1 MATQEQIRRIF
12 QKMRESHPKEFFHHM
27 DETQAG
33 IGAVLRLL
41 YIEKK
46 PVTAGK
52 ISDTL
57 GISTARVAV
66 LLRKMESRGLIIK
79 EKNPLDA
86 RVTIVRLTDITRL
99 VQTEGSTM
107 SEILTAGGKML
118 VCALGSLAAAVATL
132 SDLLSVAQPGSPK
145 KGIEIEMFQ
154 RPAIFFFDE

>member
-1 MATQEQIRRIF
+1 MATQEQIHRIF
-12 QKMRESHPKEFFHHM
+12 QKMRESHPREFFHRM

-66 LLRKMESRGLIIK
+66 LLRKMESKGLIIK

-86 RVTIVRLTDITRL
+86 RVTIVSLTDMGTEMIKEAWKEIQEQMGKIIDTVGEERL
-99 VQTEGSTM
+99 LEY
-107 SEILTAGGKML
+107 
-118 VCALGSLAAAVATL
+118 
-132 SDLLSVAQPGSPK
+132 
-145 KGIEIEMFQ
+145 IEINNEIRQIVSPLKIAFW
-154 RPAIFFFDE
+154 DK

>member
-12 QKMRESHPKEFFHHM
+12 QKMRESHSKEFFHHM

-33 IGAVLRLL
+33 IGAELRLL

-57 GISTARVAV
+57 GISTAR
-66 LLRKMESRGLIIK
+66 
-79 EKNPLDA
+79 
-86 RVTIVRLTDITRL
+86 
-99 VQTEGSTM
+99 
-107 SEILTAGGKML
+107 
-118 VCALGSLAAAVATL
+118 AAVATL

>member
-12 QKMRESHPKEFFHHM
+12 QKMSESHPKEFFHHM

-41 YIEKK
+41 YMEEK

-66 LLRKMESRGLIIK
+66 LLRKMESKGLIIK

-86 RVTIVRLTDITRL
+86 RVTIVSLTDMGTEMIKDAWKEIQEQMGKIIDTVGEERL
-99 VQTEGSTM
+99 LEY
-107 SEILTAGGKML
+107 
-118 VCALGSLAAAVATL
+118 
-132 SDLLSVAQPGSPK
+132 
-145 KGIEIEMFQ
+145 IEISNEIRQVVSPPKIAFW
-154 RPAIFFFDE
+154 DK

>member
-41 YIEKK
+41 YVENK

-66 LLRKMESRGLIIK
+66 LLRKMEAKGLIIK

-86 RVTIVRLTDITRL
+86 RVTIVRLTDMGTEMIKDAWEEIQKQMGEIIDTVGEERL
-99 VQTEGSTM
+99 LEY
-107 SEILTAGGKML
+107 
-118 VCALGSLAAAVATL
+118 
-132 SDLLSVAQPGSPK
+132 
-145 KGIEIEMFQ
+145 IEINNEIRKIVSPRKIAFW
-154 RPAIFFFDE
+154 DK

>member
-41 YIEKK
+41 YVENK

-66 LLRKMESRGLIIK
+66 LLRKMESKGLIIK

-86 RVTIVRLTDITRL
+86 RVTIVRLTDMGTEMIKDAWEEIQKQMGEIIDTVGEERL
-99 VQTEGSTM
+99 LEY
-107 SEILTAGGKML
+107 
-118 VCALGSLAAAVATL
+118 
-132 SDLLSVAQPGSPK
+132 
-145 KGIEIEMFQ
+145 IEINNEIRKIVSPREIAFW
-154 RPAIFFFDE
+154 DK

>member
-41 YIEKK
+41 YVENK

-66 LLRKMESRGLIIK
+66 LLRKMEAKGLIIK

-86 RVTIVRLTDITRL
+86 RVTIVRLTDMGTEMIKDAWEEIQKQMGEIIDTVGEERL
-99 VQTEGSTM
+99 LEY
-107 SEILTAGGKML
+107 
-118 VCALGSLAAAVATL
+118 
-132 SDLLSVAQPGSPK
+132 
-145 KGIEIEMFQ
+145 IEINNEIRKIVSPPKIAFW
-154 RPAIFFFDE
+154 DK

>member
-1 MATQEQIRRIF
+1 MATQEQIHRIF
-12 QKMRESHPKEFFHHM
+12 QKMRESHPREFFYHM

-41 YIEKK
+41 YMEKK

-66 LLRKMESRGLIIK
+66 LLRKMESKGLIIK

-86 RVTIVRLTDITRL
+86 RVTIVSLTDMGTEMIKEAWKEIQEQMGKIIDTVGEERL
-99 VQTEGSTM
+99 LEY
-107 SEILTAGGKML
+107 
-118 VCALGSLAAAVATL
+118 
-132 SDLLSVAQPGSPK
+132 
-145 KGIEIEMFQ
+145 IEINNEIRQIVSPPKIAFW
-154 RPAIFFFDE
+154 DK